1 MCGIL
6 FSENQPVSP
15 TVEASCKSLRPRGP
29 DDEKIVYEGNHLF
42 AFFRLAINDLTS
54 NGMQPFVRSDFVF
67 ICNGEIYN
75 SKHLR
80 SLCTCFQPAKRAS
93 AGPLRGPKAGSECLF
108 TSDSDCEVVPHL
120 IRKYGIDAA
129 LQLIHGVFV
138 FVYYDRVKKN
148 FYVARD
154 AIGVKSLYSGRKRK
168 ECSLLVAS
176 ELKALHP
183 ICDDVSMFPAG
194 HYYNSETRT
203 TTRWCAMDFNPRT
216 SAGINKY
223 ANYIYLYTGT
233 ISNIPLIMSNLEKIL
248 REAVRVRL
256 ETSDRQVGCFLS
268 GGLDS
273 SLVAAI
279 ASEIYQSKSKGK
291 IKTFAV
297 GMENATDL
305 VAARQ
310 VAKHIGSEHHEL
322 IVTQKE
328 MLDAIPRVIQ
338 RIESYDTTTVRA
350 STGMV
355 LLSDYIRDNFPTT
368 VLFSGEGADEL
379 SGSYKYF
386 DNAPSAQSM
395 QDESVRLLND
405 LQYFD
410 VLRCDKSVSG
420 ASLEARTPFLDMNFV
435 NYYMRL
441 NPELKSNKIIE
452 KFLLRE
458 TFSKTTNKGRNLLPD
473 HLLYRRKEAFSD
485 GCSSMEKPWFKVIQN
500 HCEELISNDM
510 FNQEIKKFSHN
521 KPESKEALWYRLC
534 FEKYYPG
541 RGDILPYLWLPKWT
555 TEKDPSARLL
565 LPNMAPSAMSGTPLI
580 PAISVPARF
589 DKKGWTTL

>member
-42 AFFRLAINDLTS
+42 AFYRLAINDLTS
-54 NGMQPFVRSDFVF
+54 NGMQPFVRSNFVF

-80 SLCTCFQPAKRAS
+80 SLC
-93 AGPLRGPKAGSECLF
+93 SECLF

-148 FYVARD
+148 FYAARD

-233 ISNIPLIMSNLEKIL
+233 ISNIPLIMSNMEKIL

-256 ETSDRQVGCFLS
+256 ETCDRQVGCFLS

-291 IKTFAV
+291 RGRK
-297 GMENATDL
+297 N
-305 VAARQ
+305 
-310 VAKHIGSEHHEL
+310 K
-322 IVTQKE
+322 
-328 MLDAIPRVIQ
+328 
-338 RIESYDTTTVRA
+338 
-350 STGMV
+350 
-355 LLSDYIRDNFPTT
+355 
-368 VLFSGEGADEL
+368 
-379 SGSYKYF
+379 
-386 DNAPSAQSM
+386 
-395 QDESVRLLND
+395 
-405 LQYFD
+405 D
-410 VLRCDKSVSG
+410 VCCGNGKC
-420 ASLEARTPFLDMNFV
+420 
-435 NYYMRL
+435 Y
-441 NPELKSNKIIE
+441 
-452 KFLLRE
+452 
-458 TFSKTTNKGRNLLPD
+458 
-473 HLLYRRKEAFSD
+473 
-485 GCSSMEKPWFKVIQN
+485 
-500 HCEELISNDM
+500 
-510 FNQEIKKFSHN
+510 
-521 KPESKEALWYRLC
+521 
-534 FEKYYPG
+534 
-541 RGDILPYLWLPKWT
+541 
-555 TEKDPSARLL
+555 
-565 LPNMAPSAMSGTPLI
+565 
-580 PAISVPARF
+580 
-589 DKKGWTTL
+589 

>member
-1 MCGIL
+1 VKNKNKMCGIL
-6 FSENQPVSP
+6 FSENQPPSP
-15 TVEASCKSLRPRGP
+15 IIDASCKLLRPRGP
-29 DDEKIVYEGNHLF
+29 DDEQLVYEGGHLF
-42 AFFRLAINDLTS
+42 AFFRLAINDLTT

-75 SKHLR
+75 SEHLR
-80 SLCTCFQPAKRAS
+80 SLCPDAFFVST
-93 AGPLRGPKAGSECLF
+93 
-108 TSDSDCEVVPHL
+108 SDCEVVPH
-120 IRKYGIDAA
+120 IIHKYGIDAA
-129 LQLIHGVFV
+129 LQMLHGVFA
-138 FVYYDRVKKN
+138 FVYFDRVKKV

-154 AIGVKSLYSGRKRK
+154 AIGVKSLYSGSKRG
-168 ECSLLVAS
+168 ESNLLVSS
-176 ELKALHP
+176 EMKALHP

-194 HYYNSETRT
+194 HYYSSEIRT
-203 TTRWCAMDFNPRT
+203 TTRWCNMDFNPRI
-216 SAGINKY
+216 SSGINKY
-223 ANYIYLYTGT
+223 VRGMLMT
-233 ISNIPLIMSNLEKIL
+233 NIEKRL

-279 ASEIYQSKSKGK
+279 ASEMYKQKNKGK
-291 IKTFAV
+291 IKTFSV

-305 VAARQ
+305 LAAKQ
-310 VAKHIGSEHHEL
+310 VAEHIGSEHHEL
-322 IVTQKE
+322 IVTPKE

-386 DNAPSAQSM
+386 DNAPDPQSM
-395 QDESVRLLND
+395 QDESVRLVND

-420 ASLEARTPFLDMNFV
+420 SSLEARTPFFDMNFV

-441 NPELKSNKIIE
+441 DPVVKSNAFIE
-452 KFLLRE
+452 KALLRE
-458 TFSKTTNKGRNLLPD
+458 TFSHTNLLPH

-485 GCSSMEKPWFKVIQN
+485 GCSSLEKPWFKIIQD
-500 HCEELISNDM
+500 HCENLISDDM
-510 FNQEIKKFSHN
+510 FQKEVDKISHN
-521 KPESKEALWYRLC
+521 KPESKEALWFRLC

-541 RGDILPYLWLPKWT
+541 RGDIVPYLWLPKWT

-565 LPNMAPSAMSGTPLI
+565 
-580 PAISVPARF
+580 
-589 DKKGWTTL
+589 

>member
-15 TVEASCKSLRPRGP
+15 EVEAVCKLLKPRGP
-29 DDEKIVYEGNHLF
+29 DDERIVYDNGHLF
-42 AFFRLAINDLTS
+42 FFSRLAINDLS
-54 NGMQPFVRSDFVF
+54 INGMQPFVRADFVF

-80 SLCTCFQPAKRAS
+80 TLCP
-93 AGPLRGPKAGSECLF
+93 ECSF
-108 TSDSDCEVVPHL
+108 ISTSDCEVVPHL
-120 IRKYGIDAA
+120 IHKYGIDAA
-129 LQLIHGVFV
+129 LQLVHGVFA
-138 FVYYDRVKKN
+138 FVYFDRVKKN

-154 AIGVKSLYSGRKRK
+154 AIGVKSLYSGRNLF
-168 ECSLLVAS
+168 SNNISVSS

-183 ICDDVSMFPAG
+183 MCTEVSMFPAA
-194 HYYNSETRT
+194 HYYDSKTRT
-203 TTRWCAMDFNPRT
+203 TRRWCNMDFNPRI
-216 SAGINKY
+216 SAGVNKY
-223 ANYIYLYTGT
+223 ADSKLYSRSRAAGMMH
-233 ISNIPLIMSNLEKIL
+233 NIKRLLYD
-248 REAVRVRL
+248 AVRVRL

-279 ASEIYQSKSKGK
+279 ASEIYKKKANGKK
-291 IKTFAV
+291 IKTFSV

-305 VAARQ
+305 IAARQ
-310 VAKHIGSEHHEL
+310 VAEHIGSEHHEL
-322 IVTQKE
+322 IVTERE
-328 MLDAIPRVIQ
+328 MLEAIPRVIQ

-386 DNAPSAQSM
+386 DKAPNHQSI
-395 QDESVRLLND
+395 QDESVRLVND

-420 ASLEARTPFLDMNFV
+420 SSLEARTPFFDMNFV
-435 NYYMRL
+435 NYYMRID
-441 NPELKSNKIIE
+441 PKFKSNKVIE

-458 TFSKTTNKGRNLLPD
+458 TFSHINLLPEKI
-473 HLLYRRKEAFSD
+473 LYRRKEAFSD
-485 GCSSMEKPWFKVIQN
+485 GCSSMEKPWFKIIQD
-500 HCEELISNDM
+500 HCEELISDEM
-510 FNQEIKKFSHN
+510 FEREIEKISHI

-534 FEKYYPG
+534 FEKYYPK
-541 RGDILPYLWLPKWT
+541 RGEIVPYLWLPKWT

-565 LPNMAPSAMSGTPLI
+565 N
-580 PAISVPARF
+580 
-589 DKKGWTTL
+589 